1 LSFTYKNFDG
11 KIPEPGPLSEADQSL
26 LDSAREA
33 LETVNQNLYDCH
45 FKAAVN
51 AAFSLA
57 QQTNRYLDSAAPWK
71 SIKTDRP
78 AAATSLWVSIAA
90 INCLKVALYP
100 FLPFSSQ
107 KLHEFL
113 GFDGEVEQEQWDFD
127 HLIEEVSAGKD
138 LRAPS
143 PLYTKLDPLIVEEEI
158 QRLGV
163 GAA

>member
-1 LSFTYKNFDG
+1 M
-11 KIPEPGPLSEADQSL
+11 
-26 LDSAREA
+26 
-33 LETVNQNLYDCH
+33 
-45 FKAAVN
+45 
-51 AAFSLA
+51 
-57 QQTNRYLDSAAPWK
+57 
-71 SIKTDRP
+71 
-78 AAATSLWVSIAA
+78 WVSIAA

-113 GFDGEVEQEQWDFD
+113 GFDGEIEQEQWDFD
-127 HLIEEVSAGKD
+127 HLIAGVAPGKT
-138 LRAPS
+138 LRSPS